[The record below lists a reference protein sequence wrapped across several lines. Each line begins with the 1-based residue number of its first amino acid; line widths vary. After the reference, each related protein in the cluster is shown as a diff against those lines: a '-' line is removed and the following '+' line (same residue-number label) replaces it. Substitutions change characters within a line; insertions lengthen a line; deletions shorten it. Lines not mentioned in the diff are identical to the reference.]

1 VFARRALLIGALVA
15 GMNGPAG
22 ATEDENREK
31 PWRLAASVYGYVVPD
46 EPDFVMAIVPV
57 EIGRLHLEGR
67 YNYEAVRSGAA
78 FAGVNAGWGKV
89 LAFHV
94 TPMIG
99 GVVGDVD
106 GLVPALRLTL
116 AWWKLD
122 LYSESEVVIDLHDAG
137 ASFFYDWSELGVS
150 PIARLRFGAA
160 AQRSRL
166 PHATRHPA
174 RTVRE
179 RHDPLSDR
187 DALRVQRRLD
197 DADLGRRRHR
207 QLLTNCF

>member
-57 EIGRLHLEGR
+57 EIGGLHLEGR

-116 AWWKLD
+116 AWRKLD
-122 LYSESEVVIDLHDAG
+122 LYSESEVVIDFHDAG

-150 PIARLRFGAA
+150 PIARVRFGAA
-160 AQRSRL
+160 AQRSRVFHTPL
-166 PHATRHPA
+166 DIQRGLFASVTIRFL
-174 RTVRE
+174 TVTLYE
-179 RHDPLSDR
+179 FNAGWTTPTWVGAVTAS
-187 DALRVQRRLD
+187 
-197 DADLGRRRHR
+197 
-207 QLLTNCF
+207 F